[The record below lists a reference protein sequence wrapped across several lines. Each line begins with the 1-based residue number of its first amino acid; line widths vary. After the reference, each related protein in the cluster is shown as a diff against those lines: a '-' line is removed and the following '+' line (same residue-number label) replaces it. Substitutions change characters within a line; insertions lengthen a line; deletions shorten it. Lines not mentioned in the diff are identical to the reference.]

1 MNRTLLAF
9 GSGLLGL
16 VLLIFVALSVGSA
29 GTGWGDGGGLVL
41 LRTPRILAALAA
53 GLALGIGGAAQ
64 QGVFRNPLAD
74 PGLTGVF
81 GGALLG
87 IAVLLGATPALAWQR
102 PWIIPLAAF
111 LGALLTSV
119 LLVLISGRGNTAR
132 LLITGLGL
140 NAFTAAGTLVI
151 ASRSNE
157 SRELLTNGAYGDW
170 LGMATL
176 ELIWLPCV
184 LCAVASILLLTLSRS
199 FDLLSFGEDSAQANG
214 CNVNRSRRWAVLL
227 TALAAAAAT
236 CLVLLTALAAA
247 AATCLVGQVAFIG
260 LLAPHLARGIIGPR
274 HRLMMPLAGL
284 LGGGLLLCAD
294 TIGRAAWPQ
303 NPLSA
308 AAVMALLGAPLFIW
322 IARRS
327 HE

>member
-9 GSGLLGL
+9 GSGLFGL
-16 VLLIFVALSVGSA
+16 VILIFIALSVGSA
-29 GTGWGDGGGLVL
+29 GTGWGDGGGLML
-41 LRTPRILAALAA
+41 LRAPRILAALAA

-81 GGALLG
+81 GGALFG
-87 IAVLLGATPALAWQR
+87 IAILLGASPGLAWQL

-170 LGMATL
+170 LGMATF
-176 ELIWLPCV
+176 ELIWLPCL
-184 LCAVASILLLTLSRS
+184 LCAFASGLLLSLGRS
-199 FDLLSFGEDSAQANG
+199 FDLLSFGEDSAQARG
-214 CNVNRSRRWAVLL
+214 CDVNRSRRWAVLL

-236 CLVLLTALAAA
+236 CLI
-247 AATCLVGQVAFIG
+247 GQVAFIG

-274 HRLMMPLAGL
+274 HRLMMPLSGL

-308 AAVMALLGAPLFIW
+308 AAMMALLGAPLFIW